1 MKNKK
6 SIGLLVLTFLI
17 WTGASGLPV
26 GEKIGY
32 QTSWGDEPAVSVM
45 RVPTPENGKIFIHF
59 RHTYQK
65 PGTYQQT
72 FTVSSKLFPAVST
85 TTSVTVTR

>member
-1 MKNKK
+1 M
-6 SIGLLVLTFLI
+6 FR
-17 WTGASGLPV
+17 ASGLPV